1 MMKSQV
7 FRSRNLNTSNLAEP
21 VMVYRDLLGPEVRLE
36 TQARSV
42 TVVRLD
48 LGGFG
53 LELFDALGRDH
64 SGVPDHAVNI
74 EGPNNPEQLKQEIK
88 AKSIA
93 ANHIRIYGGGED
105 GGHSLY
111 VDDHA
116 GNLIELSK
124 SAR

>member
-1 MMKSQV
+1 MKSQT

-21 VMVYRDLLGPEVRLE
+21 VMVYRDLLGAEVRLE
-36 TQARSV
+36 TQVRSG
-42 TVVRLD
+42 TMVRLD

-53 LELFDALGRDH
+53 LELFDALGRDR
-64 SGVPDHAVNI
+64 SGVPDHAINI
-74 EGPNNPEQLKQEIK
+74 EGPNDPEQRKQEIE

-93 ANHIRIYGGGED
+93 ANHIRVYGGGEN

-111 VDDHA
+111 VNDHSA
-116 GNLIELSK
+116 NLIELSK